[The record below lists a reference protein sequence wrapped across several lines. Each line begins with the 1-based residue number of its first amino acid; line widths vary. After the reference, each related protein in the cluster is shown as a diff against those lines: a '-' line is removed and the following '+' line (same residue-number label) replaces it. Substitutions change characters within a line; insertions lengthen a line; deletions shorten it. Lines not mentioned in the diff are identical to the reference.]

1 MSKSM
6 TSKTALS
13 VRVFSY
19 YLVGLGAVLIL
30 VPNTLLELFALPP
43 VEDVWIRVVGMLV
56 VILAYYYWQASRHEL
71 NAFFRAS
78 VYGRCAVLVGFIA
91 FVVTGLAPPI
101 LVLFGAI
108 DAAAAG
114 WTAVSLRA
122 ESRG

>member
-1 MSKSM
+1 M
-6 TSKTALS
+6 
-13 VRVFSY
+13 
-19 YLVGLGAVLIL
+19 
-30 VPNTLLELFALPP
+30 
-43 VEDVWIRVVGMLV
+43 

-71 NAFFRAS
+71 KAFFGAS

-114 WTAVSLRA
+114 WTAASLRA
-122 ESRG
+122 DSHGRRVSVMKIGFSDEGEESRRLFAISHQIAAALSAGNRS